1 MDGRTP
7 PLSFRA
13 SRRRPGPVRSPHTT
27 TPLRATRASV
37 RRSPRLRTDDQSA
50 VRRSLRIST
59 AEGLVAELVGACAS
73 GGAITGWALY
83 LGLTPVLVGVLGALP
98 FAAQVVQVPSAWLTR
113 VRGSRRTALWTI
125 GVARQLP
132 LVLVVLPWLP
142 VAEAAQRTI
151 LLAVAAASSL
161 LAVAGNNAWTSWMG
175 ELVPDRLRGR
185 YFGRRTA
192 FCALGSTLGALGAG
206 LALDHA
212 RPGAGAGAVL
222 SLLALA
228 SCAFGA
234 ITVALLR
241 RQHEPRAHLVP
252 PEPTLADAL
261 RPWTEQAARSALTF
275 HVAWAAACGLAAA
288 FYPIHMIANLR
299 MGFARMALY
308 NGAIAAVRMLTAPL
322 WGRALD
328 RVGARPV
335 LVACCFGLSVS
346 PVIWLFPRE
355 DVRWTPSSA
364 ASCSPARGSRPSRCP
379 LTSPRAGPGRSI
391 SPPSPPRRGS
401 RRGWPRPPAARS
413 RTSCRRTS
421 GSWGA
426 RWSAR
431 SCSSSWEVG
440 CGSAPPSSRCA
451 SSSPERARC
460 RRWAASRWTAPSA
473 DSARRGSIRL
483 APCRSRSEARRRD
496 LRLPALR
503 RLLLQ
508 ARREPRRRV
517 SRLRAGRARV
527 APAAKAAAP
536 RPLHRVERARRAAP
550 EAPRPLRRVE
560 RARRA
565 APEAPRPGGAVR
577 GAGGGAGPA
586 PALRRLRGPPR
597 RMPKGRSRERPL
609 PAVPRRARDHRLK
622 VATLPGC
629 SSSRTSATGSPERS
643 ACSKISRA
651 RFSAVGAT
659 SRTRNGSPSDRS
671 GATSGSS
678 RWSRSWWSSCSST

>member
-132 LVLVVLPWLP
+132 LVLVILPWLP
-142 VAEAAQRTI
+142 VPETAQRTI

-175 ELVPDRLRGR
+175 ELVPDRVRGR

-261 RPWTEQAARSALTF
+261 RPWTEPAARGALTF
-275 HVAWAAACGLAAA
+275 HIAWAAACGLAAA

-299 MGFARMALY
+299 MGFACMALY

-335 LVACCFGLSVS
+335 LVRAASGSASRQSSGCSLARTCSGRS
-346 PVIWLFPRE
+346 
-355 DVRWTPSSA
+355 RWTPSSA
-364 ASCSPARGSRPSRCP
+364 ASCSPARGSRPSRCRS
-379 LTSPRAGPGRSI
+379 TSPRAGPGRSI

-508 ARREPRRRV
+508 SRREPRRRV
-517 SRLRAGRARV
+517 SQLRAGRARV

-536 RPLHRVERARRAAP
+536 RPLH
-550 EAPRPLRRVE
+550 RVE

-597 RMPKGRSRERPL
+597 RMPKGRGGKRPL

>member
-113 VRGSRRTALWTI
+113 VHGSRRTALWTI

-132 LVLVVLPWLP
+132 LVLVILPWLP
-142 VAEAAQRTI
+142 VPETSQRTI

-175 ELVPDRLRGR
+175 ELVPDRVRGR

-212 RPGAGAGAVL
+212 GPGAGAGA
-222 SLLALA
+222 LLP
-228 SCAFGA
+228 
-234 ITVALLR
+234 

-275 HVAWAAACGLAAA
+275 HIAWAAACGLAAA

-355 DVRWTPSSA
+355 DLLWPLAVDAVLCGVLLAGQGLASFSLPLNVSSRGTRPFHLAAFAAAAGIATGLASALGGALAQALPGHLGFAGRPLVGAQILFLMGGVLRLGAAVLALQIVEPGARPVQALGRLALDGALRRQRPPRLDPGCPEPVAQRSSA
-364 ASCSPARGSRPSRCP
+364 A
-379 LTSPRAGPGRSI
+379 
-391 SPPSPPRRGS
+391 
-401 RRGWPRPPAARS
+401 
-413 RTSCRRTS
+413 
-421 GSWGA
+421 
-426 RWSAR
+426 
-431 SCSSSWEVG
+431 
-440 CGSAPPSSRCA
+440 
-451 SSSPERARC
+451 
-460 RRWAASRWTAPSA
+460 
-473 DSARRGSIRL
+473 
-483 APCRSRSEARRRD
+483 
-496 LRLPALR
+496 
-503 RLLLQ
+503 
-508 ARREPRRRV
+508 
-517 SRLRAGRARV
+517 
-527 APAAKAAAP
+527 
-536 RPLHRVERARRAAP
+536 
-550 EAPRPLRRVE
+550 
-560 RARRA
+560 
-565 APEAPRPGGAVR
+565 
-577 GAGGGAGPA
+577 
-586 PALRRLRGPPR
+586 
-597 RMPKGRSRERPL
+597 
-609 PAVPRRARDHRLK
+609 
-622 VATLPGC
+622 
-629 SSSRTSATGSPERS
+629 
-643 ACSKISRA
+643 
-651 RFSAVGAT
+651 
-659 SRTRNGSPSDRS
+659 
-671 GATSGSS
+671 
-678 RWSRSWWSSCSST
+678 